1 MLVSP
6 SPFSPI
12 PHLQPLWV
20 GEGTALAYLDG
31 FSGTTMEKQARYV
44 VVYDIP
50 DDRRRN
56 RVAKWLQGHGQR
68 VQYSVFE
75 CSLDEGQFRRL
86 WQGLGKR
93 IRAEEDSVR
102 AYRLCPACAAR
113 VMTLGLSGPVVE
125 VPEVYVV

>member
-1 MLVSP
+1 
-6 SPFSPI
+6 
-12 PHLQPLWV
+12 
-20 GEGTALAYLDG
+20 
-31 FSGTTMEKQARYV
+31 MEKRARYV

-56 RVAKWLQGHGQR
+56 RVAKWLEGHGLR

-75 CSLDEGQFRRL
+75 CSLEEAQFRKL

-93 IRAEEDSVR
+93 IRVEEDSIR
-102 AYRLCPACAAR
+102 AYRLCPVCAAW
-113 VMTLGLSGPVVE
+113 VQTLGPGLPVAE